1 MRAIVAERQRGF
13 DAAGVAVTN
22 YTKRDIKAADMFA
35 LILVGFGVALVFFAI
50 FKTMGKTAKG
60 GSVVGTWIIAGV
72 FLALGTALNLKVRQ
86 LVRNKGVE
94 PVDYDGV
101 PD

>member
-1 MRAIVAERQRGF
+1 M
-13 DAAGVAVTN
+13 TT
-22 YTKRDIKAADMFA
+22 YTKRDIRAADLLAM
-35 LILVGFGVALVFFAI
+35 ILFGFGVILAVCAGFGTF
-50 FKTMGKTAKG
+50 GKAEQG
-60 GSVVGTWIIAGV
+60 GSAAGAWILAGV

-86 LVRNKGVE
+86 LVCAKGAE